1 MIKIG
6 ITGGIGAGKSY
17 ICNLL
22 KQRGIPVYNC
32 DEEAKRLMKNSHLVK
47 ERLIQTIGK
56 DAYTHDNALNK
67 PAIAKF
73 LFANKK
79 NADIINSIVHPAVKQ
94 DFIDWTNKQNSSIV
108 VQESALLFESGFDK
122 SVDITIEVYAP
133 TEIRL
138 ERAITRDNSSA
149 QQIESRMAQQ
159 MDEEEKRHRAD
170 FCIINDGTTNLE
182 EQIELIFSQIATS
195 QNKNKY
201 NHIVKS

>member
-32 DEEAKRLMKNSHLVK
+32 DEEAKRLMGNSP
-47 ERLIQTIGK
+47 LIKKKLTQIIGEN
-56 DAYTHDNALNK
+56 AYTHDNALNK

-73 LFANKK
+73 LFANDK
-79 NADIINSIVHPAVKQ
+79 NAAIINSIVHPVVKQ
-94 DFIDWTNKQNSSIV
+94 DFIDWANKQDSGIV
-108 VQESALLFESGFDK
+108 VQESALLFESNFDK

-133 TEIRL
+133 TEVRL
-138 ERAITRDNSSA
+138 ERAIARDKSSA
-149 QQIESRMAQQ
+149 QQIKSRMAQQ

-170 FCIINDGTTNLE
+170 FCIINDGATNLE
-182 EQIELIFSQIATS
+182 EQIEFIISQIVQS
-195 QNKNKY
+195 KK
-201 NHIVKS
+201 